1 MRSIET
7 ILESAGEGTRINS
20 QEAVRLFEEADF
32 LDLASCADRIRQ
44 RLHPDNVISYII
56 DRNINYTNVCKEFC
70 TFCAF
75 YRVKGDS
82 EAYVLPDHVIYKKIE
97 ETLALGGTGILMQG
111 GVHPDLKIDYYERL
125 LAGIKER
132 FRIHCHCFSP
142 PEILNI
148 ARVSKIPVTNVFAR
162 LKTAGLDSMPGG
174 GGEIL
179 DDEIRNQI
187 SPLKCKT
194 EEWLMVHRE
203 AHRLGLRTTGTMMIG
218 VGETIDHRVRHLQ
231 RLRDL
236 QDETGGFTAFIPW
249 TFQAENTEL
258 ARRNLPEVSA
268 SEYLRMLSLSRIYL
282 DNFPNLQVS
291 WLTVGLKVGQVGLRF
306 GVNDMGSIMIEEN
319 VISAAGAR
327 NRANDAELRRIIQD
341 AGFIP
346 RQRTT
351 LYERYLN

>member
-1 MRSIET
+1 MRSINA
-7 ILESAGEGTRINS
+7 ILDSAAEGQRVTS
-20 QEAVRLFEEADF
+20 EEAVRLFEESDL
-32 LDLASCADRIRQ
+32 LDLASAADRIRT

-75 YRVKGDS
+75 YRVKGDP

-97 ETLALGGTGILMQG
+97 ETIALGGTGILMQG
-111 GVHPDLKIDYYERL
+111 GVHPDLKIDYYENL
-125 LAGIKER
+125 LSGIKYR
-132 FRIHCHCFSP
+132 FSIHCHCFSP
-142 PEILNI
+142 PEVLNI
-148 ARVSKIPVTNVFAR
+148 ARVSKLSVRDVFQR
-162 LKTAGLDSMPGG
+162 LKAAGLDSMPGG

-179 DDEIRNQI
+179 DDEIRMAI

-194 EEWLMVHRE
+194 DEWLTVHRE
-203 AHRLGLRTTGTMMIG
+203 AHRLGMRTTATMMIG
-218 VGETIDHRVRHLQ
+218 VGETIHHRIRHLE
-231 RLRDL
+231 RLRNL

-249 TFQAENTEL
+249 TFQPENTEL
-258 ARRNLPEVSA
+258 GQRNLPEVTA
-268 SEYLRMLSLSRIYL
+268 AEYLRLLALSRIYL
-282 DNFPNLQVS
+282 DNIHNVQVS

-319 VISAAGAR
+319 VISAAGAKH
-327 NRANDAELRRIIQD
+327 RANDAELRRVIQD

-351 LYERYLN
+351 LYERYVN

>member
-1 MRSIET
+1 MRDVRT
-7 ILESAGEGTRINS
+7 ILDSAAAGGRITS
-20 QEAVRLFEEADF
+20 DEAVRVFEEAEMF
-32 LDLASCADRIRQ
+32 DLASCADHIRQ
-44 RLHPDNVISYII
+44 RLHSDNVISYII

-75 YRVKGDS
+75 YRVKGDA

-125 LAGIKER
+125 LSGIKER
-132 FRIHCHCFSP
+132 FQIHCHCFSP

-148 ARVSKIPVTNVFAR
+148 SKVSKLSIADVFIR
-162 LKTAGLDSMPGG
+162 LKAAGLDSMPGG

-179 DDEIRNQI
+179 DDEIRESI

-194 EEWLMVHRE
+194 NEWLQVHRE

-218 VGETIDHRVRHLQ
+218 VGETIHHRLRHLE

-249 TFQAENTEL
+249 TFQPEHTEL
-258 ARRNLPEVSA
+258 AQRNLPEVTA
-268 SEYLRMLSLSRIYL
+268 AEYLRLLALSRIYL
-282 DNFPNLQVS
+282 DNVPNVQVS

-306 GVNDMGSIMIEEN
+306 GANDLGSIMIEEN

-327 NRANDAELRRIIQD
+327 NRANDAELRRVIQD
-341 AGFIP
+341 AGFVP

-351 LYERYLN
+351 LYERYVN

>member
-1 MRSIET
+1 MRSVEA
-7 ILESAGEGTRINS
+7 ILDSAVAGGRIS
-20 QEAVRLFEEADF
+20 AEEAVRLFAEADL
-32 LDLASCADRIRQ
+32 LDLAECADRIRQ

-56 DRNINYTNVCKEFC
+56 DRNINYTNVCKELC
-70 TFCAF
+70 SFCAF
-75 YRVKGDS
+75 YRVKGDPQ
-82 EAYVLPDHVIYKKIE
+82 AYVLPDHVIYKKIE

-125 LAGIKER
+125 LSGIKQR
-132 FRIHCHCFSP
+132 FQIHCHCFSP

-148 ARVSKIPVTNVFAR
+148 ARVSKLTVADVLIR
-162 LKTAGLDSMPGG
+162 LKAAGLDSMPGG

-179 DDEIRNQI
+179 DDEIRAAI

-194 EEWLMVHRE
+194 DEWLMVHRE
-203 AHRLGLRTTGTMMIG
+203 AHRLGLRTTATMMIG
-218 VGETIDHRVRHLQ
+218 VGETIHHRVRHLQ
-231 RLRDL
+231 RIRDL
-236 QDETGGFTAFIPW
+236 QDQTKGFTAFIPW
-249 TFQAENTEL
+249 TFQPENTEL
-258 ARRNLPEVSA
+258 AQRNLPDVTA
-268 SEYLRMLSLSRIYL
+268 VEYLRLLALSRIYL
-282 DNFPNLQVS
+282 DNIANIQVS

-327 NRANDAELRRIIQD
+327 NRANDAELRRVIHD

-351 LYERYLN
+351 LYERYVN

>member
-1 MRSIET
+1 MRTVEA
-7 ILESAGEGTRINS
+7 ILKTAEDGVRIHP
-20 QEAVRLFEEADF
+20 EDAVHLFEEADL
-32 LDLASCADRIRQ
+32 LDLAWCADRIRQ

-75 YRVKGDS
+75 YRVKGDP
-82 EAYVLPDHVIYKKIE
+82 EAYVLPDHVIHEKIE
-97 ETLALGGTGILMQG
+97 ETIALGGTGILMQG

-125 LAGIKER
+125 LSGIKDR
-132 FRIHCHCFSP
+132 FQIHCHCFSP

-148 ARVSKIPVTNVFAR
+148 ARVSKLNVAEVFSR

-179 DDEIRNQI
+179 DDEIRNAI

-194 EEWLMVHRE
+194 DEWLMVHRE

-218 VGETIDHRVRHLQ
+218 VGETIEHRIRHLQ

-258 ARRNLPEVSA
+258 AQRNLPEITA
-268 SEYLRMLSLSRIYL
+268 AEYLRLLALSRIYL
-282 DNFPNLQVS
+282 DNIPNVQVS
-291 WLTVGLKVGQVGLRF
+291 WLTVGLKIGQVGLRF

-327 NRANDAELRRIIQD
+327 NRANDAELRRVIQD

-351 LYERYLN
+351 LYERYVN

>member
-1 MRSIET
+1 
-7 ILESAGEGTRINS
+7 
-20 QEAVRLFEEADF
+20 
-32 LDLASCADRIRQ
+32 
-44 RLHPDNVISYII
+44 
-56 DRNINYTNVCKEFC
+56 
-70 TFCAF
+70 
-75 YRVKGDS
+75 
-82 EAYVLPDHVIYKKIE
+82 
-97 ETLALGGTGILMQG
+97 MQG

-125 LAGIKER
+125 LSGIKER
-132 FRIHCHCFSP
+132 FKIHCHCFSP

-148 ARVSKIPVTNVFAR
+148 ARVSKMTVAEVFAR
-162 LKTAGLDSMPGG
+162 LKAAGLDSMPGG

-179 DDEIRNQI
+179 DDEIRNEI

-194 EEWLMVHRE
+194 DEWLMVHRE

-218 VGETIDHRVRHLQ
+218 VGETIHHRIRHLQ

-249 TFQAENTEL
+249 TFQPENTEL
-258 ARRNLPEVSA
+258 AHRHHPEVGA
-268 SEYLRMLSLSRIYL
+268 AEYLRLLALSRIYF
-282 DNFPNLQVS
+282 DNIPNVQVS

-327 NRANDAELRRIIQD
+327 NRANDGELRRVIQD

-351 LYERYLN
+351 LYERYVN

>member
-1 MRSIET
+1 MRNIEL
-7 ILESAGEGTRINS
+7 ILESAAEGGRIS
-20 QEAVRLFEEADF
+20 SEEAVRLFEQADL
-32 LDLASCADRIRQ
+32 LDLAACADRIRQ

-75 YRVKGDS
+75 YRVKGDP
-82 EAYVLPDHVIYKKIE
+82 EAYVLPEHVIHKKIE
-97 ETLALGGTGILMQG
+97 ETIALGGTGILMQG

-125 LAGIKER
+125 LAGIKKR

-148 ARVSKIPVTNVFAR
+148 ARVSKITVPEVFVR
-162 LKTAGLDSMPGG
+162 LKAAGLDSMPGG

-179 DDEIRNQI
+179 DDEIRNDI

-194 EEWLMVHRE
+194 DEWLMVHRE

-218 VGETIDHRVRHLQ
+218 VGEGIRHRMAHFQ

-249 TFQAENTEL
+249 TFQSENTEL
-258 ARRNLPEVSA
+258 AQRDLPEVTA
-268 SEYLRMLSLSRIYL
+268 AEYLRLLALSRIYL
-282 DNFPNLQVS
+282 DNVRNVQVS

-327 NRANDAELRRIIQD
+327 NRANDGELRRVIAD

-351 LYERYLN
+351 LYERYVN

>member
-1 MRSIET
+1 MKSLAAT
-7 ILESAGEGTRINS
+7 LEAAACGRRIDS
-20 QEAVRLFEEADF
+20 QDAVRLFEQADL
-32 LDLASCADRIRQ
+32 LDLAGYADQIRH
-44 RLHPDNVISYII
+44 RMHPDNVISYII

-75 YRVKGDS
+75 YRVKGDP
-82 EAYVLPDHVIYKKIE
+82 EAYVLSDELIYRKIE

-111 GVHPDLKIDYYERL
+111 GVHPDLKIDYYEKL
-125 LAGIKER
+125 LSGIKAR
-132 FRIHCHCFSP
+132 FKIHCHCFSP

-148 ARVSKIPVTNVFAR
+148 ARVSRMTVSEVLPR
-162 LKTAGLDSMPGG
+162 LKSAGLDSMPGG

-194 EEWLMVHRE
+194 DEWLMVHRE
-203 AHRLGLRTTGTMMIG
+203 AHRCGLRTTATMMIG
-218 VGETIDHRVRHLQ
+218 VGETIHHRVRHLQ
-231 RLRDL
+231 RIRDL

-249 TFQAENTEL
+249 TFQPENTEL
-258 ARRNLPEVSA
+258 ADRNIPEVTA
-268 SEYLRMLSLSRIYL
+268 AEYLRLLALSRIYL
-282 DNFPNLQVS
+282 DNVSNVQVS

-327 NRANDAELRRIIQD
+327 NRANDAELRRVIED

-351 LYERYLN
+351 LYERYVN

>member
-1 MRSIET
+1 MRSIDT
-7 ILESAGEGTRINS
+7 VLESAASGTRIS
-20 QEAVRLFEEADF
+20 SDEAVYLFEQAD
-32 LDLASCADRIRQ
+32 LLALADTADRIRQ

-56 DRNINYTNVCKEFC
+56 DRNINYTNVCREFC

-125 LAGIKER
+125 LSGIKER
-132 FRIHCHCFSP
+132 FPIHCHCFSP

-148 ARVSKIPVTNVFAR
+148 AKVSKMTVQEVFKH
-162 LKTAGLDSMPGG
+162 LKVAGLDSMPGG

-179 DDEIRNQI
+179 DDEIRTAI

-194 EEWLMVHRE
+194 DDWLMVHRE
-203 AHRLGLRTTGTMMIG
+203 AHQLNVRTTATMMIG
-218 VGETIDHRVRHLQ
+218 VGENIHHRIRHLQ

-249 TFQAENTEL
+249 TFQPENTEL
-258 ARRNLPEVSA
+258 AQRNLPEVTA
-268 SEYLRMLSLSRIYL
+268 AEYLRLLALSRIYL
-282 DNFPNLQVS
+282 DNFQNVQVS

-327 NRANDAELRRIIQD
+327 HRANDSELRRIIED
-341 AGFIP
+341 AGFHP
-346 RQRTT
+346 RQRAT
-351 LYERYLN
+351 LYERYVN

>member
-1 MRSIET
+1 MRTVRSI
-7 ILESAGEGTRINS
+7 LDSARDGVRVTAE
-20 QEAVRLFEEADF
+20 EAVLLFEKAEF
-32 LDLASCADRIRQ
+32 LDLAEAADSIRL
-44 RLHPDNVISYII
+44 RMHPDNVISYII

-75 YRVKGDS
+75 YRVKGDD
-82 EAYVLPDHVIYKKIE
+82 EAYVLPEHVIYKKIE
-97 ETLALGGTGILMQG
+97 ETLELGGTGILMQG

-132 FRIHCHCFSP
+132 FNIHCHCFSP
-142 PEILNI
+142 SEILNI
-148 ARVSKIPVTNVFAR
+148 ARVSKLTVPEVFQR
-162 LKTAGLDSMPGG
+162 LKAAGLDSMPGG

-179 DDEIRNQI
+179 DDEIRTDI
-187 SPLKCKT
+187 SPLKCNT
-194 EEWLMVHRE
+194 NDWLMVHRE
-203 AHRLGLRTTGTMMIG
+203 AHRLGLKTTGTMMIG
-218 VGETIDHRVRHLQ
+218 VGENTRHRINHLQ

-249 TFQAENTEL
+249 TFQDENTEL
-258 ARRNLPEVSA
+258 GKRGLPEVTA
-268 SEYLRMLSLSRIYL
+268 TEYLRLLALSRIFL
-282 DNFPNLQVS
+282 DNIPNVQVS

-319 VISAAGAR
+319 VISAAGAK
-327 NRANDAELRRIIQD
+327 NRANDGELRRIIAD

-351 LYERYLN
+351 LYERYVN

>member
-1 MRSIET
+1 MRNIGS
-7 ILESAGEGTRINS
+7 ILESAAEGGRIS
-20 QEAVRLFEEADF
+20 SEEAVRLFEQADF
-32 LDLASCADRIRQ
+32 LDLAACADRIRQ
-44 RLHPDNVISYII
+44 RLHPANVISYII
-56 DRNINYTNVCKEFC
+56 DRNINYTNVCREFC
-70 TFCAF
+70 SFCAF
-75 YRVKGDS
+75 YRVKGDAD
-82 EAYVLPDHVIYKKIE
+82 AYVLPDHVIHKKIE

-125 LAGIKER
+125 LSGIKER
-132 FRIHCHCFSP
+132 FQIHCHCFSP

-148 ARVSKIPVTNVFAR
+148 ARVSKLTVPEVFVR
-162 LKTAGLDSMPGG
+162 LKSAGLDSMPGG

-179 DDEIRNQI
+179 DDEIRNNI

-218 VGETIDHRVRHLQ
+218 VGETMHHRIRHFE

-249 TFQAENTEL
+249 TFQPENTEL
-258 ARRNLPEVSA
+258 AQRKLPEVTA
-268 SEYLRMLSLSRIYL
+268 AEYLRLLALSRIYF
-282 DNFPNLQVS
+282 DNIPNVQVS
-291 WLTVGLKVGQVGLRF
+291 WLTVGLKIGQVGLRF

-327 NRANDAELRRIIQD
+327 NRANDGELRRVIQD
-341 AGFIP
+341 AGFTP

-351 LYERYLN
+351 LYERYVN

>member
-1 MRSIET
+1 MRDVKT
-7 ILESAGEGTRINS
+7 ILESAAEGGRVS
-20 QEAVRLFEEADF
+20 SEEAGRLFDEAAL
-32 LDLASCADRIRQ
+32 LDLAACADRIRQ
-44 RLHPDNVISYII
+44 RIHPDNVISYII

-75 YRVKGDS
+75 YRVKGDP

-97 ETLALGGTGILMQG
+97 ETLMLGGTGILMQG

-125 LAGIKER
+125 LSGIKER
-132 FRIHCHCFSP
+132 FQIHCHCFSP

-148 ARVSKIPVTNVFAR
+148 ARVSRMSVADVFVR
-162 LKTAGLDSMPGG
+162 LKAAGLDSMPGG

-179 DDEIRNQI
+179 DDEIRNAI

-194 EEWLMVHRE
+194 DEWLIVHRE
-203 AHRLGLRTTGTMMIG
+203 AHRLGMRTTGTMMIG
-218 VGETIDHRVRHLQ
+218 VGETIDHRIRHLE
-231 RLRDL
+231 RLRNL

-249 TFQAENTEL
+249 TFQPENTEL
-258 ARRNLPEVSA
+258 AQRNLPEVTA
-268 SEYLRMLSLSRIYL
+268 AEYLRLLALSRIYL
-282 DNFPNLQVS
+282 DNFQNVQVS

-327 NRANDAELRRIIQD
+327 NRANDAELRRVIKD

-346 RQRTT
+346 RQRTS
-351 LYERYLN
+351 LYERYVN

>member
-1 MRSIET
+1 MRSIGT
-7 ILESAGEGTRINS
+7 ILESASGGERITFV
-20 QEAVRLFEEADF
+20 EAVRLFEEADLF
-32 LDLASCADRIRQ
+32 DLASSADSIRQ
-44 RLHPDNVISYII
+44 RRHPDNVISYII

-75 YRVKGDS
+75 YRVKGDP
-82 EAYVLPDHVIYKKIE
+82 EAYVLPEHVIYKKIE

-125 LAGIKER
+125 LSGIKER
-132 FRIHCHCFSP
+132 FQIHCHCFSP

-148 ARVSKIPVTNVFAR
+148 ARVSKLTVGEVFVR
-162 LKTAGLDSMPGG
+162 LKAAGLDSMPGG

-179 DDEIRNQI
+179 DDEIRNEI

-194 EEWLMVHRE
+194 DEWLMVHLE

-218 VGETIDHRVRHLQ
+218 VGETIHHRIRHLQ

-249 TFQAENTEL
+249 TFQPEHTEL
-258 ARRNLPEVSA
+258 AARNLPEVTA
-268 SEYLRMLSLSRIYL
+268 SEYLRLLALSRIYF
-282 DNFPNLQVS
+282 DNIPNVQVS

-327 NRANDAELRRIIQD
+327 NRANDAELRRVIQD
-341 AGFIP
+341 AGFTP

-351 LYERYLN
+351 LYERYVN

>member
-1 MRSIET
+1 MRSINT
-7 ILESAGEGTRINS
+7 ILDSAAEGQRLTS
-20 QEAVRLFEEADF
+20 EEAVRLFEEAEL
-32 LDLASCADRIRQ
+32 LDLASSADRIRT

-97 ETLALGGTGILMQG
+97 ETLSLGGTGILMQG
-111 GVHPDLKIDYYERL
+111 GVHPDLKIDYYEKL
-125 LAGIKER
+125 LSGIKQR
-132 FRIHCHCFSP
+132 FAIHCHCFSP

-148 ARVSKIPVTNVFAR
+148 ARVSKMSVPDVFTR
-162 LKTAGLDSMPGG
+162 LKSAGLDSMPGG

-179 DDEIRNQI
+179 DDEIRTAI

-203 AHRLGLRTTGTMMIG
+203 AHRLGMRTTATMMIG
-218 VGETIDHRVRHLQ
+218 VGETIHHRIRHLE
-231 RLRDL
+231 RLRNL

-249 TFQAENTEL
+249 TFQPEHTEL
-258 ARRNLPEVSA
+258 AQRNLPEVTA
-268 SEYLRMLSLSRIYL
+268 AEYLRLLALSRIYL
-282 DNFPNLQVS
+282 DNVQNVQVS

-319 VISAAGAR
+319 VISAAGAKH
-327 NRANDAELRRIIQD
+327 RANDAELRHIIQD
-341 AGFIP
+341 AGFKP

-351 LYERYLN
+351 LYERYVN

>member
-1 MRSIET
+1 MRDVKT
-7 ILESAGEGTRINS
+7 ILESAAEGGRVS
-20 QEAVRLFEEADF
+20 SEEAGRLFEEAAL
-32 LDLASCADRIRQ
+32 LDLAACADRIRQ
-44 RLHPDNVISYII
+44 RIHPDNVISYII

-75 YRVKGDS
+75 YRVKGDP

-97 ETLALGGTGILMQG
+97 ETLMLGGTGILMQG

-125 LAGIKER
+125 LSGIKER
-132 FRIHCHCFSP
+132 FQIHCHCFSP

-148 ARVSKIPVTNVFAR
+148 ARVSRMSVADVFVR
-162 LKTAGLDSMPGG
+162 LKAAGLDSMPGG

-179 DDEIRNQI
+179 DDEIRNAI

-194 EEWLMVHRE
+194 DEWLMVHRE
-203 AHRLGLRTTGTMMIG
+203 AHRSGMRTTGTMMIG
-218 VGETIDHRVRHLQ
+218 VGETIDHRIRHLE
-231 RLRDL
+231 RLRNL

-249 TFQAENTEL
+249 TFQPENTEL
-258 ARRNLPEVSA
+258 AQRNLPEVTA
-268 SEYLRMLSLSRIYL
+268 AEYLRLLALSRIYL
-282 DNFPNLQVS
+282 DNFQNVQVS

-327 NRANDAELRRIIQD
+327 NRANDAELRRVIED

-351 LYERYLN
+351 LYERYVN

>member
-1 MRSIET
+1 MRDVKT
-7 ILESAGEGTRINS
+7 ILESAAEGGRVS
-20 QEAVRLFEEADF
+20 SEEAGRLFDEAAL
-32 LDLASCADRIRQ
+32 LDLAACADRIRQ
-44 RLHPDNVISYII
+44 RIHPDNVISYII

-75 YRVKGDS
+75 YRVKGDP

-97 ETLALGGTGILMQG
+97 ETLMLGGTGILMQG

-125 LAGIKER
+125 LSGIKER
-132 FRIHCHCFSP
+132 FQIHCHCFSP

-148 ARVSKIPVTNVFAR
+148 ARVSRMSVADVFVR
-162 LKTAGLDSMPGG
+162 LKAAGLDSMPGG

-179 DDEIRNQI
+179 DDEIRNAI

-194 EEWLMVHRE
+194 DEWLMVHRE
-203 AHRLGLRTTGTMMIG
+203 AHRLGMRTTGTMMIG
-218 VGETIDHRVRHLQ
+218 VGETIDHRIRHLE
-231 RLRDL
+231 RLRYL

-249 TFQAENTEL
+249 TFQPENTEL
-258 ARRNLPEVSA
+258 AQRNLPEVTA
-268 SEYLRMLSLSRIYL
+268 AEYLRLLALSRIYL
-282 DNFPNLQVS
+282 DNFQNVQVS
-291 WLTVGLKVGQVGLRF
+291 WLTVGMKVGQVGLRF

-327 NRANDAELRRIIQD
+327 NRANDAELRRLIED

-351 LYERYLN
+351 LYERYVN

>member
-1 MRSIET
+1 MRSINA
-7 ILESAGEGTRINS
+7 ILDSAAEGGRTTS
-20 QEAVRLFEEADF
+20 AEAVRLFQEADL
-32 LDLASCADRIRQ
+32 LDLAAAADRIRT

-75 YRVKGDS
+75 YRVKSDR
-82 EAYVLPDHVIYKKIE
+82 EAYVLPAHVIYKKIE
-97 ETLALGGTGILMQG
+97 ETIALGGTGILMQG
-111 GVHPDLKIDYYERL
+111 GVHPDLKIDYYENL
-125 LAGIKER
+125 LSGIKQR
-132 FRIHCHCFSP
+132 FSIHCHCFSP

-148 ARVSKIPVTNVFAR
+148 ARVSKMSVADVFRR
-162 LKTAGLDSMPGG
+162 LSVSGLDSMPGG

-179 DDEIRNQI
+179 DDEIRNAI

-194 EEWLMVHRE
+194 DEWLMVHRE
-203 AHRLGLRTTGTMMIG
+203 AHNLGMRTTATMMIG
-218 VGETIDHRVRHLQ
+218 VGESIHHRIRHLE
-231 RLRDL
+231 RLRNL

-249 TFQAENTEL
+249 TFQPENTEL
-258 ARRNLPEVSA
+258 GLRNLPEITA
-268 SEYLRMLSLSRIYL
+268 AEYLRLLALSRIYL
-282 DNFPNLQVS
+282 DNVHNVQVS

-319 VISAAGAR
+319 VISAAGAKH
-327 NRANDAELRRIIQD
+327 RANDAELRRVIQD

-351 LYERYLN
+351 LYERYVN

>member
-1 MRSIET
+1 MKTIET
-7 ILESAGEGTRINS
+7 ILESAVEGVRIS
-20 QEAVRLFEEADF
+20 SDEAVSLFQQADL

-44 RLHPDNVISYII
+44 RFHPDNVISYII

-75 YRVKGDS
+75 YRVKGDP

-125 LAGIKER
+125 LSGIKKR
-132 FRIHCHCFSP
+132 FQIHCHCFSP

-148 ARVSKIPVTNVFAR
+148 ARVSRISVAEVFAR
-162 LKTAGLDSMPGG
+162 LKNAGLDSMPGG

-179 DDEIRNQI
+179 DDEIRNAI

-194 EEWLMVHRE
+194 DEWLMVHRE
-203 AHRLGLRTTGTMMIG
+203 AHRLHLRSTGTMMIG
-218 VGETIDHRVRHLQ
+218 VGETVYHRIRHLQ

-249 TFQAENTEL
+249 TFQPENTEL
-258 ARRNLPEVSA
+258 AQRNLPEVTA
-268 SEYLRMLSLSRIYL
+268 AEYLRLLALSRIYL
-282 DNFPNLQVS
+282 DNFPNVQVS

-327 NRANDAELRRIIQD
+327 NRASDAELRRVIED